1 MLGPI
6 IRAEVGDT
14 VKVVFKN
21 MASHN
26 HTMHPHGF
34 RYAKPSEGLAGAGQ
48 GSGGNSVAPGS
59 TWTYTWEVPGESHL
73 LYCSRVQ
80 AYRYFLELSGPGPL
94 DPPSLA
100 WTYHS
105 DVAGQQDVNSG
116 LVGASIVYR
125 PGELAKHT
133 LNVPAPTDSNL
144 TEEVLTLFLIV
155 DENLSYYIDENTLNK
170 TNITERDLQVNRLD
184 PGFQQSNMK
193 HSINGR
199 MFGNLFGLNL
209 TVGRNAH
216 WHVVSELLVGDLQAQ
231 LIMPHRK
238 RLVTCATFT
247 LRIGTVTSYFGLN
260 REWML

>member
-1 MLGPI
+1 MFHPLVFYLWKSFLFAALARTTLAWPGYENVTSGI
-6 IRAEVGDT
+6 IRTYYVAAVEEEWDYMPSDMDMINGMLVQDSPQAAAFGTRNGQRESFISRIPGRIVHAAGPKARGDT

-34 RYAKPSEGLAGAGQ
+34 RYAKPSEGLAAAGQ
-48 GSGGNSVAPGS
+48 EFDGNSVAPGS
-59 TWTYTWEVPGESHL
+59 TWTYTWEVPE
-73 LYCSRVQ
+73 R
-80 AYRYFLELSGPGPL
+80 AGPGPL

-133 LNVPAPTDSNL
+133 LNVPAPAGSNL

-170 TNITERDLQVNRLD
+170 TSIMERELQV
-184 PGFQQSNMK
+184 
-193 HSINGR
+193 
-199 MFGNLFGLNL
+199 
-209 TVGRNAH
+209 T
-216 WHVVSELLVGDLQAQ
+216 
-231 LIMPHRK
+231 
-238 RLVTCATFT
+238 
-247 LRIGTVTSYFGLN
+247 
-260 REWML
+260 